1 MNLSSFSRRL
11 DKIALALMSNVE
23 AKNSSVKAYGIGEDL
38 SINLFCWR
46 ADSLKVM
53 LQLRPEMQKADPV
66 ARFEAISNAACVTR
80 RGWGIDA
87 FTMTSEA
94 YVSDDPILTKGV
106 ELKEAYINPEYK
118 VNECLTVM
126 HVEDGHSTF
135 VAKPYTYDVP
145 RKVIWGD
152 EKYHPG
158 GTMVR
163 NQDGMYPKMF
173 HRVLTK
179 IDAEEIPERFDV
191 FHEALFVGLNE
202 AGFYCQSFD

>member
-1 MNLSSFSRRL
+1 MYLSSFKHRL

-46 ADSLKVM
+46 GDMLKVM
-53 LQLRPEMQKADPV
+53 LQLSPDIQKADPIV
-66 ARFEAISNAACVTR
+66 RFEAISTAACITR
-80 RGWGIDA
+80 RGWSIDA

-94 YVSDDPILTKGV
+94 YVSDDPMLTRGI
-106 ELKEAYINPEYK
+106 ELKDAYVNPKYK
-118 VNECLTVM
+118 VDECLTVM
-126 HVEDGHSTF
+126 HVEDGYSTF

-145 RKVIWGD
+145 RKVVWGE

-158 GTMVR
+158 KTLVR

-173 HRVLTK
+173 NRVLTEIEMEPEPEEFK
-179 IDAEEIPERFDV
+179 I
-191 FHEALFVGLNE
+191 FHEALSVGLNE